1 MSFYGWYY
9 WSQGKNNHDPELPVS
24 SESKKVLAYS
34 IFICMLAIN
43 LTGNLFIKYTDAD
56 LPYWDNT
63 TSILSILAIWLQGR
77 KKIESWI
84 FWLVIDILPWEY
96 ISTKSYICIVCCIQY
111 MPMAFLG
118 IRHGGEIIEMIKK
131 IVVVTGFES
140 CGKTTLAKQLADRL
154 EAPLVNEAARDYLQ
168 NKDSYQKS
176 DLLKI
181 AKLQNAMEQEK
192 AALSTDKL
200 VCDTDLLV
208 ILIWSEVKYG
218 RCDPW
223 IQKPFENCF
232 NDKSLTRHYILC
244 APNIP
249 WQKDRLRENPH
260 NRDELFDMY
269 IKKLKDYKLA
279 YSIVRW
285 TTRTITTNFRPL

>member
-1 MSFYGWYY
+1 M
-9 WSQGKNNHDPELPVS
+9 WSWP
-24 SESKKVLAYS
+24 
-34 IFICMLAIN
+34 
-43 LTGNLFIKYTDAD
+43 
-56 LPYWDNT
+56 
-63 TSILSILAIWLQGR
+63 
-77 KKIESWI
+77 
-84 FWLVIDILPWEY
+84 
-96 ISTKSYICIVCCIQY
+96 
-111 MPMAFLG
+111 FLD
-118 IRHGGEIIEMIKK
+118 IRHGVRIIKMIKE
-131 IVVVTGFES
+131 IVVVTGPES

-181 AKLQNAMEQEK
+181 AKLQSAMEQEK
-192 AALSTDKL
+192 AALSADKL

-223 IQKPFENCF
+223 IRETFENCF
-232 NDKSLTRHYILC
+232 NEKSLTRHYILC

-269 IKKLKDYKLA
+269 LKKLTDYKLN
-279 YSIVRW
+279 YSVVSGGRHERLQQ
-285 TTRTITTNFRPL
+285 TLEGFKYKQ

>member
-1 MSFYGWYY
+1 
-9 WSQGKNNHDPELPVS
+9 
-24 SESKKVLAYS
+24 
-34 IFICMLAIN
+34 
-43 LTGNLFIKYTDAD
+43 
-56 LPYWDNT
+56 
-63 TSILSILAIWLQGR
+63 
-77 KKIESWI
+77 
-84 FWLVIDILPWEY
+84 
-96 ISTKSYICIVCCIQY
+96 
-111 MPMAFLG
+111 
-118 IRHGGEIIEMIKK
+118 MIKE
-131 IVVVTGFES
+131 IVVVTGPES

-223 IQKPFENCF
+223 IRETFENCF
-232 NDKSLTRHYILC
+232 NEKSLTRHYILC

-249 WQKDRLRENPH
+249 WQKD
-260 NRDELFDMY
+260 
-269 IKKLKDYKLA
+269 
-279 YSIVRW
+279 
-285 TTRTITTNFRPL
+285 